1 MKPVSAPCPPETRG
15 KKRGSHREI
24 RVGGGGKNNTCFC
37 SHLCYSALFLLPPL
51 LYPPWG
57 GTVAISAQG
66 QELNLCGPRFPFAPH
81 LHLRDTWMVERSLWV
96 KMGLTL
102 KFSSVIEMYWLEIT
116 PVTKTSLGLSFPLCK
131 METETPRSHNS
142 EDEMRWRAPQR
153 ASTEQTLPSEWV
165 FPTDCGPTR
174 KLLELLVTQYPRP
187 FLERRASIHPPPQL
201 TGQRRAGST
210 NHILSSWTV
219 DLGLRSRRR
228 PCGRGS
234 WGGGGSAQRGLCCA
248 KKWEKRSSGLES
260 AHAH

>member
-1 MKPVSAPCPPETRG
+1 
-15 KKRGSHREI
+15 
-24 RVGGGGKNNTCFC
+24 
-37 SHLCYSALFLLPPL
+37 
-51 LYPPWG
+51 
-57 GTVAISAQG
+57 
-66 QELNLCGPRFPFAPH
+66 
-81 LHLRDTWMVERSLWV
+81 
-96 KMGLTL
+96 MGLTL

-116 PVTKTSLGLSFPLCK
+116 QVTKTSLGLSFPLCK
-131 METETPRSHNS
+131 METETPRSHTS

-165 FPTDCGPTR
+165 FPTDCRPTR

-234 WGGGGSAQRGLCCA
+234 WGGGGCPTRLVLRKKVGKTQQRAGIHSRALAPKSWFLNHQEFCERNLLTQPLL
-248 KKWEKRSSGLES
+248 KIKLGKLTDE
-260 AHAH
+260 